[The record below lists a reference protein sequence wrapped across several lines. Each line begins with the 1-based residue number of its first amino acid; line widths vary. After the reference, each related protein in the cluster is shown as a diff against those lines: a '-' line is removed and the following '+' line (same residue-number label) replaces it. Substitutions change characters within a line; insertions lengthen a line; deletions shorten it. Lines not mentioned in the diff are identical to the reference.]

1 MVVMVNRVYVG
12 FNSAPSHLIDL
23 IDSLPGIV
31 YCSTADAH
39 WSMTYLSKG
48 CFNLTGYDS
57 HEIMGPQVALTW
69 DQLTHPE
76 DLVRV
81 NQSIHQA
88 VSRQEPYVIEYRILT
103 KSGAEKW
110 IWEKGMGVFDEA
122 GHVLGL
128 QGFIT
133 DISDLKH
140 TNKMLLE
147 QKEALRLAEEKY
159 RSIFENAVEGIFQST
174 PEGQYMNV
182 NPALARIYGY
192 DSPRDLIETLA
203 NIGQTLYVQPQRRAE
218 FVALMHNSN
227 TLSDFES
234 EVFCK
239 DGRVIW
245 ISEHVRAVRDAQ
257 GTLLHYEGITQD
269 ITARKQAESELQRR
283 DALLKGVAAATNYLL
298 VNTEDQTAIAKALSA
313 LGTAAAV
320 DRVYIYENHPHGTTG
335 KMAMSMRHEWT
346 RPTIQPSI
354 NQPHWQNQPY
364 EALGLTHW
372 YEALLLGQTI
382 KGITSRLNTAQRMLL
397 NKDKILSIIL
407 VPILIDGTLWGYIG
421 FDDCQRERQWSKSEE
436 TILHAMAGSFGGAIK
451 RQLTE
456 STMRHQALH
465 DQLTELPNRL
475 LFNDRLSV
483 ILTMAHRHSTQAAI
497 LFIDLDR
504 FKVVNDTLGHAV
516 GDRLLRKATKRLLSC
531 LRQEDTIARWGGD
544 EFTIVLPNLTQ
555 PGDVIPIVERILA
568 VMLPP
573 FLLEGHELHVTSSI
587 GIALYPQDGK
597 DEETLVRN
605 ADAAL
610 YRAKAQGRNNY
621 QFYLPMM
628 NAQSSELLLLDSQ
641 LRHALERNEFIVH
654 YQPIVTV
661 RTGEI
666 RGIEALIRWNH
677 PEKGLLLPGT
687 FIPFAEENGF
697 IIPIGEWIL
706 KTACAQNQA
715 WQAMGLPAIRV
726 AVNLSAQQFQQT
738 TLVEKVASILEETGL
753 SPQHLELEITETAVM
768 QDVEFTRF
776 TLKMLME
783 MGVHLSVDDF
793 GTGYSSLGYLKR
805 FPLHTIK
812 IDRAF
817 VQELT
822 LHSADAA
829 IISAVIALGQGL
841 NLSVVAEG
849 VETPE
854 QLNLLKS
861 LDCDEYQGFLF
872 SQSLPAG
879 EITHLLKV
887 QQAQRAQNALS
898 GIKLEPP
905 RLVTKSMDYP
915 FV

>member
-1 MVVMVNRVYVG
+1 MVVMVNQVYAG

-48 CFNLTGYDS
+48 CLNLTGYDS
-57 HEIMGPQVALTW
+57 HEIMGTQVALTW

-76 DLVRV
+76 DLARV
-81 NQSIHQA
+81 NQTIHEA

-103 KSGAEKW
+103 RFGAEKW
-110 IWEKGMGVFDEA
+110 IWEKGMGVFNEA
-122 GHVLGL
+122 GQVLGL

-140 TNKMLLE
+140 TNDMLLE

-174 PEGQYMNV
+174 PEGRYINV
-182 NPALARIYGY
+182 NPALTRIYGY
-192 DSPRDLIETLA
+192 DSSKDLIETLA
-203 NIGQTLYVQPQRRAE
+203 DIGETLYVQPQRRAE
-218 FVALMHNSN
+218 FMALMQHSN

-245 ISEHVRAVRDAQ
+245 ISEHARAVRDAQ
-257 GTLLHYEGITQD
+257 GSLLHYEGITQD
-269 ITARKQAESELQRR
+269 ITARKQAELELQRR

-298 VNTEDQTAIAKALSA
+298 VNTEDKTAIAKALAA
-313 LGTAAAV
+313 LGTSAAV
-320 DRVYIYENHPHGTTG
+320 DRVYIYENHPQTATG
-335 KMAMSMRHEWT
+335 ETAMSMRHEWT
-346 RPTIQPSI
+346 RTTITPSI
-354 NQPHWQNQPY
+354 HQPHWQNQSY
-364 EALGLTHW
+364 EALGLTLW

-382 KGITSRLNTAQRMLL
+382 KGITSRLSTAQQKLF

-407 VPILIDGTLWGYIG
+407 VPILIDGILWGYIG
-421 FDDCQRERQWSKSEE
+421 FDDCQTERQWSKSEE
-436 TILHAMAGSFGGAIK
+436 TILQAMAGSFGGAIK
-451 RQLTE
+451 RHLAE

-465 DQLTELPNRL
+465 DQLTELPNRI

-483 ILTMAHRHSTQAAI
+483 ILAMAHRHATQAAI

-516 GDRLLRKATKRLLSC
+516 GDRLLQKATQRLLSC

-544 EFTIVLPNLTQ
+544 EFIIVLPNLTQ

-568 VMLPP
+568 VMIPP

-628 NAQSSELLLLDSQ
+628 NAKSSELLLLNSQ
-641 LRHALERNEFIVH
+641 LHHAIERGEFIVH
-654 YQPIVTV
+654 YQPIVAV

-677 PEKGLLLPGT
+677 PEKGLLPPGT
-687 FIPFAEENGF
+687 FIPFAEENGL

-715 WQAMGLPAIRV
+715 WQAMGLPVIRV
-726 AVNLSAQQFQQT
+726 AVNLSARQFQQPN
-738 TLVEKVASILEETGL
+738 LVEKVAEILQETGL
-753 SPQHLELEITETAVM
+753 APQHLELEITETTVM
-768 QDVEFTRF
+768 QDVAFTRS
-776 TLKMLME
+776 TLKMLKQ

-805 FPLHTIK
+805 FPLDTIK

-822 LHSADAA
+822 PYSADAA

-841 NLSVVAEG
+841 KLSVVAEG

-861 LDCDEYQGFLF
+861 LQCEEYQGFLF
-872 SQSLPAG
+872 SQSLTAE
-879 EITHLLKV
+879 EITQILKT
-887 QQAQRAQNALS
+887 QQAQCLYMAQ
-898 GIKLEPP
+898 
-905 RLVTKSMDYP
+905 
-915 FV
+915 